1 MASAS
6 SADVQPSYQQK
17 AEFIGKLIYYHLLPR
32 ATRPDPWL
40 EIVRLCY
47 GIYHH
52 HRHIIFLNN
61 WEAELLH
68 LIQELAAAD
77 RKNLV
82 DVPAGLVLHSY
93 ADFMAALTKTPAQ
106 LDEMRVL
113 DEIVYQ
119 AESVLHTEKW
129 MQEPAVCAE
138 TSCLALE
145 HDDWQ
150 STSLSP
156 KDEAAKESD
165 HICSICLSDCASV
178 FGTSVVRTPCG
189 HRFHWT
195 CLSGWL
201 FRSRDCPMCR
211 AYVTNSSLKVVKKGT

>member
-17 AEFIGKLIYYHLLPR
+17 AEFIGELIYYHLLPR

-47 GIYHH
+47 GIYH

-119 AESVLHTEKW
+119 AESLQSAQRHRVQPWNMTTGNPRACLPKMMLQKKVITFAPSACQVARPCSAPVWFEL
-129 MQEPAVCAE
+129 PAAIGFTGLV
-138 TSCLALE
+138 
-145 HDDWQ
+145 
-150 STSLSP
+150 
-156 KDEAAKESD
+156 
-165 HICSICLSDCASV
+165 
-178 FGTSVVRTPCG
+178 
-189 HRFHWT
+189 
-195 CLSGWL
+195 
-201 FRSRDCPMCR
+201 
-211 AYVTNSSLKVVKKGT
+211 